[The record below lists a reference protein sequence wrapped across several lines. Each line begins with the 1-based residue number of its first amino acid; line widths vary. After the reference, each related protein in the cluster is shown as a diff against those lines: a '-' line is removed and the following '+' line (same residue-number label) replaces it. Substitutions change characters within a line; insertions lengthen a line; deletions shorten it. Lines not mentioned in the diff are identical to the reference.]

1 MNKTLIA
8 LLAAVSMFAFGA
20 AQAADA
26 PAADGAAKP
35 AAEAKPANA
44 KHHAKKAKKRA
55 CRRRRPCRQVIGA
68 ASFKKKAGFAPL
80 FFRLTKPG

>member
-26 PAADGAAKP
+26 PAAADALAAAVPVAADAADAP
-35 AAEAKPANA
+35 ATHRWFSRSMMLSA
-44 KHHAKKAKKRA
+44 RA
-55 CRRRRPCRQVIGA
+55 MWMPCF
-68 ASFKKKAGFAPL
+68 SGFPL
-80 FFRLTKPG
+80 AQM